1 MKPKHH
7 LESDSAGISSKKRC
21 GTCIERK
28 ISCDRVHYAQ
38 PPIPAVMVFLRVD
51 RAGDGSPVLLPTL
64 PFRKDGNLQRAA
76 AGPRTPKNRAVRW
89 LVIYFSPAA
98 STAGL
103 SALYRHGHGLR
114 AEEMK
119 LSALR
124 ALSKSVSQATD
135 VKIAVQHVAA
145 SMVLSVFETQQTA
158 ETTNQWLF
166 YLRGATSIVRSHS
179 TAAFCSITDGGSIL
193 EWVYYHGLLAR
204 FSLRH
209 WREPRQEAKDDA
221 AEYTKP
227 THNPWTTVN
236 DTLLD
241 TSAHCMKEG
250 LRHNIMFEPLNVLS
264 SVVAELVPR
273 HDRAARTTQYRTRV
287 RELGHQVRTLG
298 DQMTGDAVAKVRRA
312 KAEAYRISTIIYMSR
327 VTGESVVPESD
338 IPLLVER
345 GLRMTSLISSC
356 ERPLPLLILGS
367 EARTDEAR
375 VRVLDLLGAANDRGR
390 DRDLRSV
397 RWLLHALWTQDDLAS
412 DDDREVDY
420 IDKLSYVFSSSVLV
434 PHFACRSALL

>member
-1 MKPKHH
+1 MDFTEQVTSSSVAMKPKHH

-21 GTCIERK
+21 GTCIDQHCLSEK
-28 ISCDRVHYAQ
+28 MVTFSAQ
-38 PPIPAVMVFLRVD
+38 PLGLALQRIALS
-51 RAGDGSPVLLPTL
+51 DGSSSTSA
-64 PFRKDGNLQRAA
+64 LQRALLA
-76 AGPRTPKNRAVRW
+76 
-89 LVIYFSPAA
+89 
-98 STAGL
+98 L

-119 LSALR
+119 LSALQ

-179 TAAFCSITDGGSIL
+179 TAAFCSITDGSSIL

-209 WREPRQEAKDDA
+209 WRAPRQEAKDDA

-227 THNPWTTVN
+227 THNPWTTV
-236 DTLLD
+236 DDRLLD
-241 TSAHCMKEG
+241 TSAHYMKEG

-287 RELGHQVRTLG
+287 RELGHQVRKMRTSG
-298 DQMTGDAVAKVRRA
+298 DQMTGDAVAKVRAA

-338 IPLLVER
+338 IPSLVER

-412 DDDREVDY
+412 DEDREVDY

>member
-1 MKPKHH
+1 
-7 LESDSAGISSKKRC
+7 
-21 GTCIERK
+21 
-28 ISCDRVHYAQ
+28 
-38 PPIPAVMVFLRVD
+38 
-51 RAGDGSPVLLPTL
+51 
-64 PFRKDGNLQRAA
+64 
-76 AGPRTPKNRAVRW
+76 
-89 LVIYFSPAA
+89 
-98 STAGL
+98 
-103 SALYRHGHGLR
+103 
-114 AEEMK
+114 MK
-119 LSALR
+119 LAALQ

-135 VKIAVQHVAA
+135 VKSAVQHVAA

-179 TAAFCSITDGGSIL
+179 TAAFCSITAGSSIL

-209 WREPRQEAKDDA
+209 WRQPMQEAKNDA
-221 AEYTKP
+221 AEYTTP
-227 THNPWTTVN
+227 THNPWTTVD

-241 TSAHCMKEG
+241 RSARYMKEG
-250 LRHNIMFEPLNVLS
+250 LKHNIMFEPLNVLS
-264 SVVAELVPR
+264 SVVAELLPR
-273 HDRAARTTQYRTRV
+273 HDRAAQTTQYRARV
-287 RELGHQVRTLG
+287 IELGNQVQRMRTSG
-298 DQMTGDAVAKVRRA
+298 DQMKGDAVAKVRAA

-327 VTGESVVPESD
+327 VTGEPVVPESD
-338 IPLLVER
+338 FRSLVER
-345 GLRMTSLISSC
+345 GLRMVSLIGGC

-375 VRVLDLLGAANDRGR
+375 VRVLNLLGASNDRGR
-390 DRDLRSV
+390 HRDLRSV

-412 DDDREVDY
+412 EEDREVDY